1 MSSFYFNRTMVQPSN
16 KTPVIK
22 RPTKWCC
29 NVHSAP
35 FISYVQLNVNGSFLL
50 LWNTFFFF
58 FLQKGQ
64 LKTKE
69 QYNLIEI
76 HNTEYFMSQEYFDHI
91 NHTMNSVLIRSFSK
105 TMLGNIGVVA
115 LEKKPS
121 YFCKDLTQKT
131 PFVLKYVTRLLW
143 VSIAFSL

>member
-1 MSSFYFNRTMVQPSN
+1 
-16 KTPVIK
+16 
-22 RPTKWCC
+22 
-29 NVHSAP
+29 
-35 FISYVQLNVNGSFLL
+35 
-50 LWNTFFFF
+50 
-58 FLQKGQ
+58 
-64 LKTKE
+64 
-69 QYNLIEI
+69 
-76 HNTEYFMSQEYFDHI
+76 MSQEYFDHI

-105 TMLGNIGVVA
+105 TMLGNIGVVT